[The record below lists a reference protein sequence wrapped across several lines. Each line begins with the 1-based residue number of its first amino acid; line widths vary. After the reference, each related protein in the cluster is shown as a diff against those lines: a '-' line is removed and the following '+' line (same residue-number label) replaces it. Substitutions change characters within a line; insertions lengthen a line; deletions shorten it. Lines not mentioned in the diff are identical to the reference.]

1 MMVLDKNRNFAQKLK
16 LWSKI
21 KIMGKNKYFGQK

>member
-1 MMVLDKNRNFAQKLK
+1 MWVKNRNLGQKSK

-21 KIMGKNKYFGQK
+21 KIMGKNKNYGQK